1 MRSSNACAASVPPS
15 NTPIVIDAEGAEAV
29 VNRVRAQVLELCQRF
44 PVYGV

>member
-1 MRSSNACAASVPPS
+1 VQVAEWISA
-15 NTPIVIDAEGAEAV
+15 VIDAEGAEAV